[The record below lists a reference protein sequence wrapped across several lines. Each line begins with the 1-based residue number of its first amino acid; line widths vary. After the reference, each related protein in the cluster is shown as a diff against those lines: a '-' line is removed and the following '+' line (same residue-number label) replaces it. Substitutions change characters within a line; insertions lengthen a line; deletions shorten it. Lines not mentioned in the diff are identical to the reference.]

1 MEESIQFFTAPLAP
15 KNPYF
20 YILNPSWNNLSY
32 QQLCIAAIRKHST
45 TSFEII
51 LHLNEANDGSKEW
64 VESQKDIA
72 FSYSSE
78 NVGVCY
84 AMNAMVKLAHSDYFL
99 YLNDDM
105 YVLPNWDGFLKEEIV
120 KIGHTEFFLSATA
133 IEPKA
138 QSACSIQAD
147 YGRSL
152 ATFEEERLL
161 KTYASLPFEDWHG
174 ATWPPNVVHRS
185 LWDKVGGYSN
195 EFSPGMYSDPD
206 FSMKCWQEGVRLF
219 KGISRSRVYHF
230 GSISVKRV
238 KQNKGYYQ
246 FIRKWGM
253 TSSTLSKYYLRRGEK
268 FDGTLVL
275 RSIPLTVHLK
285 NLYYRLSLPFRKQK

>member
-1 MEESIQFFTAPLAP
+1 MEESIQFFPASKAPE
-15 KNPYF
+15 NPYF
-20 YILNPSWNNLSY
+20 SILIPSWNNLAY
-32 QQLCIAAIRKHST
+32 LQLCIAAIRKHST

-51 LHLNEANDGSKEW
+51 LHLNEAKDGSKEW
-64 VESQKDIA
+64 VESQEDIA
-72 FSYSSE
+72 FSYSPI

-84 AMNAMVKLAHSDYFL
+84 AMNAMVKLARADYFL

-105 YVLPNWDGFLKEEIV
+105 YVLPHWDGYLKEEIEL
-120 KIGHTEFFLSATA
+120 IGHNEFFLSATA

-147 YGRSL
+147 FGRSI
-152 ATFEEERLL
+152 ATFEEARLL
-161 KTYASLPFEDWHG
+161 ETYNSLPFQDWQG

-206 FSMKCWQEGVRLF
+206 FSMKCWQAGVRLF

-238 KQNKGYYQ
+238 
-246 FIRKWGM
+246 
-253 TSSTLSKYYLRRGEK
+253 
-268 FDGTLVL
+268 
-275 RSIPLTVHLK
+275 
-285 NLYYRLSLPFRKQK
+285 

>member
-1 MEESIQFFTAPLAP
+1 MEESIQFFPASQAP

-20 YILNPSWNNLSY
+20 SILIPSWNNLAY
-32 QQLCIAAIRKHST
+32 LQLCVEAIRKHST

-51 LHLNEANDGSKEW
+51 LHLNEAKDGSKEW
-64 VESQKDIA
+64 VESQKDVA
-72 FSYSSE
+72 FSYSVE

-84 AMNAMVKLAHSDYFL
+84 AMNAMVKLARADYFL

-105 YVLPNWDGFLKEEIV
+105 YVLPNWDGYLKEEIES
-120 KIGHTEFFLSATA
+120 IGHTEFFLSATA

-147 YGRSL
+147 YGRSI
-152 ATFEEERLL
+152 ATFEEARLL
-161 KTYASLPFEDWHG
+161 ETYDSLPFSDWQG

-195 EFSPGMYSDPD
+195 EFTPGMYSDPD
-206 FSMKCWQEGVRLF
+206 FSMKCWQAGVRLF

-253 TSSTLSKYYLRRGEK
+253 TSSTLSKYYLRRGDT
-268 FDGTLVL
+268 FDGPLVQ
-275 RSIPLTVHLK
+275 RSIPVTVTLK
-285 NLYYRLSLPFRKQK
+285 NLYYRLSLPFRK

>member
-1 MEESIQFFTAPLAP
+1 MEKSIQFFPAAKAPQ
-15 KNPYF
+15 KPYF
-20 YILNPSWNNLSY
+20 SILIPSWNNLAY
-32 QQLCIAAIRKHST
+32 LQLCVEAIRKHST
-45 TSFEII
+45 TAYEII
-51 LHLNEANDGSKEW
+51 LHLNEAKDGSKEW
-64 VESQKDIA
+64 VESQEDIS
-72 FSYSSE
+72 FSYSPI

-84 AMNAMVKLAHSDYFL
+84 AMNAMVKLARADYFL

-105 YVLPNWDGFLKEEIV
+105 YVLPNWDGFLQEEIQR
-120 KIGHTEFFLSATA
+120 IGHTEFFLSATA

-147 YGRSL
+147 FGRSI
-152 ATFEEERLL
+152 ATFEEARLL
-161 KTYASLPFEDWHG
+161 ETYDSLPFQDWQG

-195 EFSPGMYSDPD
+195 EFTPGMYSDPD
-206 FSMKCWQEGVRLF
+206 FSMKCWQAGVRLF

-253 TSSTLSKYYLRRGEK
+253 TSSTLSKYYLRRGDR
-268 FDGTLVL
+268 FDGPLEQ
-275 RSIPLTVHLK
+275 RPIPMTVQLK
-285 NLYYRLSLPFRKQK
+285 NLYYRLSLPFRK

>member
-1 MEESIQFFTAPLAP
+1 MEETIQFFPAAKAPAKP
-15 KNPYF
+15 F
-20 YILNPSWNNLSY
+20 FSILIPSWNNLAY
-32 QQLCIAAIRKHST
+32 LQLCVGAIRKHST
-45 TSFEII
+45 TAFEII
-51 LHLNEANDGSKEW
+51 LHLNEAKDGSKEW

-72 FSYSSE
+72 FSYSPS

-84 AMNAMVKLAHSDYFL
+84 AMNAMVKLASADYFL

-105 YVLPNWDGFLKEEIV
+105 YVLPNWDGFLKEEIES
-120 KIGHTEFFLSATA
+120 IGHTEFFLSATA

-147 YGRSL
+147 FGRSI
-152 ATFEEERLL
+152 ATFEETRVLE
-161 KTYASLPFEDWHG
+161 TYANLPFLDWQG

-195 EFSPGMYSDPD
+195 EFTPGMYSDPD
-206 FSMKCWQEGVRLF
+206 FSMKCWQVGVRLF
-219 KGISRSRVYHF
+219 KGISQSRVYHF

-253 TSSTLSKYYLRRGEK
+253 TSSTLSKYYLRRGDK
-268 FDGTLVL
+268 FDGPLVQ
-275 RSIPLTVHLK
+275 RPIPVMVQLK
-285 NLYYRLSLPFRKQK
+285 NLYYRLSLPFRK

>member
-1 MEESIQFFTAPLAP
+1 MEESIQFFPASQAP

-20 YILNPSWNNLSY
+20 SILIPSWNNLAY
-32 QQLCIAAIRKHST
+32 LQLCVEAIRKHST

-51 LHLNEANDGSKEW
+51 LHLNEAKDGSKEW
-64 VESQKDIA
+64 VESQKDVA
-72 FSYSSE
+72 FSYSVE

-84 AMNAMVKLAHSDYFL
+84 AMNAMVKLARADYFL

-105 YVLPNWDGFLKEEIV
+105 YVLPNWDGYLKEEIES
-120 KIGHTEFFLSATA
+120 IGHTEFFLSATA

-138 QSACSIQAD
+138 QSTCSIQAD

-152 ATFEEERLL
+152 ATFEEARLL
-161 KTYASLPFEDWHG
+161 KTYDSLPFADWQG

-195 EFSPGMYSDPD
+195 EFTPGMYSDPD
-206 FSMKCWQEGVRLF
+206 FSMKCWQAGVRLF

-253 TSSTLSKYYLRRGEK
+253 TSSTLSKYYLRRGDR
-268 FDGTLVL
+268 FDGPLVQ
-275 RSIPLTVHLK
+275 RSIPVTVTLK
-285 NLYYRLSLPFRKQK
+285 NLYYRLSLPFRK

>member
-1 MEESIQFFTAPLAP
+1 MEDSIQFFPASQAPT
-15 KNPYF
+15 KPYF
-20 YILNPSWNNLSY
+20 SILIPSWNNLAY
-32 QQLCIAAIRKHST
+32 LQLCIAAIRKHSI

-51 LHLNEANDGSKEW
+51 LHLNEAKDGSKEW
-64 VESQKDIA
+64 VESQEDIS
-72 FSYSSE
+72 FSYSGE

-84 AMNAMVKLAHSDYFL
+84 AMNAMVKLARADYFL

-105 YVLPNWDGFLKEEIV
+105 YVLPNWDGFLQEEILS
-120 KIGHTEFFLSATA
+120 IGHTEFFLSATA
-133 IEPKA
+133 IEPQA

-152 ATFEEERLL
+152 DTFEEERLL
-161 KTYASLPFEDWHG
+161 NTYASLPFEDWHG

-206 FSMKCWQEGVRLF
+206 FSMKCWQAGVRLF

-268 FDGTLVL
+268 FDGPLL
-275 RSIPLTVHLK
+275 QRSIPVTVQLK

>member
-1 MEESIQFFTAPLAP
+1 MEESIQFFQASKPPVA
-15 KNPYF
+15 PYF
-20 YILNPSWNNLSY
+20 SILIPSWNNLPY
-32 QQLCIAAIRKHST
+32 LQLCVEAIRKHST
-45 TSFEII
+45 TSYEII
-51 LHLNEANDGSKEW
+51 LHLNEASDGSKEW

-72 FSYSSE
+72 FSYSPI

-84 AMNAMVKLAHSDYFL
+84 AMNAMVKLAGSDYFL

-105 YVLPNWDGFLKEEIV
+105 YVLPNWDAYLKEEIER
-120 KIGHTEFFLSATA
+120 IGHTEFFLSATA

-138 QSACSIQAD
+138 QSACSIQGNFGLNIAN
-147 YGRSL
+147 
-152 ATFEEERLL
+152 FEEARLL
-161 KTYASLPFEDWHG
+161 ASYASLPFEDWQG

-185 LWDKVGGYSN
+185 IWDKVGGYSN

-206 FSMKCWQEGVRLF
+206 FSMKCWEAGVRLF

-230 GSISVKRV
+230 GSVSVKRV

-253 TSSTLSKYYLRRGEK
+253 TCSTLSKYYLRRGEK
-268 FDGTLVL
+268 FDGPLEKRT
-275 RSIPLTVHLK
+275 IPLLIDLK
-285 NLYYRLSLPFRKQK
+285 NWYYRTSLPFRK

>member
-1 MEESIQFFTAPLAP
+1 MEESIQFFPASQAP

-20 YILNPSWNNLSY
+20 SILIPSWNNLAY
-32 QQLCIAAIRKHST
+32 LQLCVEAIRKHST

-51 LHLNEANDGSKEW
+51 LHLNEAKDGSKEW
-64 VESQKDIA
+64 VESQQDIA
-72 FSYSSE
+72 FSYSVE

-84 AMNAMVKLAHSDYFL
+84 AMNAMVKLARADYFL

-105 YVLPNWDGFLKEEIV
+105 YVLTNWDGYLKEEIES
-120 KIGHTEFFLSATA
+120 IGHTEFFLSATA

-138 QSACSIQAD
+138 QSTCSIQAD
-147 YGRSL
+147 YGRSI
-152 ATFEEERLL
+152 ATFEEARLL
-161 KTYASLPFEDWHG
+161 ETYDSLPFSDWQG

-195 EFSPGMYSDPD
+195 EFTPGMYSDPD
-206 FSMKCWQEGVRLF
+206 FSMKCWQAGVRLF

-253 TSSTLSKYYLRRGEK
+253 TSSTLSKYYLRRGDT
-268 FDGTLVL
+268 FDGPLVQ
-275 RSIPLTVHLK
+275 RSIPVTVTLK
-285 NLYYRLSLPFRKQK
+285 NLYYRLSLPFRK

>member
-1 MEESIQFFTAPLAP
+1 MEESIQFFPASQAP

-20 YILNPSWNNLSY
+20 SILIPSWNNLAY
-32 QQLCIAAIRKHST
+32 LQLCVEAIRKHST

-51 LHLNEANDGSKEW
+51 LHLNEAKDGSKEW
-64 VESQKDIA
+64 VESQQDIA
-72 FSYSSE
+72 FSYSVE

-84 AMNAMVKLAHSDYFL
+84 AMNAMVKLARADYFL

-105 YVLPNWDGFLKEEIV
+105 YVLPNWDGYLKEEIES
-120 KIGHTEFFLSATA
+120 IGHTEFFLSATA

-138 QSACSIQAD
+138 QSTCSIQAD
-147 YGRSL
+147 YGRSI
-152 ATFEEERLL
+152 ATFEEARLL
-161 KTYASLPFEDWHG
+161 ETYDSLPFSDWQG

-195 EFSPGMYSDPD
+195 EFTPGMYSDPD
-206 FSMKCWQEGVRLF
+206 FSMKCWQAGVRLF

-253 TSSTLSKYYLRRGEK
+253 TSSTLSKYYLRRGDR
-268 FDGTLVL
+268 FDGPLVQ
-275 RSIPLTVHLK
+275 RSIPVTVTLK
-285 NLYYRLSLPFRKQK
+285 NLYYRLSLPFRK

>member
-1 MEESIQFFTAPLAP
+1 MEESIQFFPASQAP

-20 YILNPSWNNLSY
+20 SILIPSWNNLAY
-32 QQLCIAAIRKHST
+32 LKLCVEAIRKHST

-51 LHLNEANDGSKEW
+51 LHLNEAKDGSKEW
-64 VESQKDIA
+64 VESQKDVA
-72 FSYSSE
+72 FSYSVE

-84 AMNAMVKLAHSDYFL
+84 AMNAMVKLARADYFL

-105 YVLPNWDGFLKEEIV
+105 YVLPNWDGYLKEEIES
-120 KIGHTEFFLSATA
+120 IGHTEFFLSATA

-138 QSACSIQAD
+138 QSTCSIQAD

-152 ATFEEERLL
+152 ATFEEARLL
-161 KTYASLPFEDWHG
+161 ETYDSLPFADWQG

-195 EFSPGMYSDPD
+195 EFTPGMYSDPD
-206 FSMKCWQEGVRLF
+206 FSMKCWQAGVRLF

-253 TSSTLSKYYLRRGEK
+253 TSSTLSKYYLRRGDT
-268 FDGTLVL
+268 FDGPLVQ
-275 RSIPLTVHLK
+275 RSIPVTVTLK
-285 NLYYRLSLPFRKQK
+285 NLYYRLSLPFRK

>member
-1 MEESIQFFTAPLAP
+1 MEESIQFFPASKAP

-20 YILNPSWNNLSY
+20 SILIPSWNNLAY
-32 QQLCIAAIRKHST
+32 LQLCVEAIRKHST

-51 LHLNEANDGSKEW
+51 LHLNEAKDGSKEW
-64 VESQKDIA
+64 VESQQDIA
-72 FSYSSE
+72 FSYSVE

-84 AMNAMVKLAHSDYFL
+84 AMNAMVKLARADYFL

-105 YVLPNWDGFLKEEIV
+105 YVLTNWDGYLKEEIES
-120 KIGHTEFFLSATA
+120 IGHTEFFLSATA

-138 QSACSIQAD
+138 QSTCSIQAD
-147 YGRSL
+147 YGRSI
-152 ATFEEERLL
+152 ATFEEARLL
-161 KTYASLPFEDWHG
+161 ETYDSLPFSDWQG

-195 EFSPGMYSDPD
+195 EFTPGMYSDPD
-206 FSMKCWQEGVRLF
+206 FSMKCWQAGVRLF

-253 TSSTLSKYYLRRGEK
+253 TSSTLSKYYLRRGDT
-268 FDGTLVL
+268 FDGPLVQ
-275 RSIPLTVHLK
+275 RSIPVTVTLK
-285 NLYYRLSLPFRKQK
+285 NLYYRLSLPFRK

>member
-1 MEESIQFFTAPLAP
+1 
-15 KNPYF
+15 
-20 YILNPSWNNLSY
+20 
-32 QQLCIAAIRKHST
+32 
-45 TSFEII
+45 SFEII
-51 LHLNEANDGSKEW
+51 LHLNEAKDGSKEW
-64 VESQKDIA
+64 VESQEDIA
-72 FSYSSE
+72 FSYSSI

-84 AMNAMVKLAHSDYFL
+84 AMNAMVKLARADYFL

-105 YVLPNWDGFLKEEIV
+105 YVLPRWDGYLKEEIEL
-120 KIGHTEFFLSATA
+120 IGHTEFFLSATA

-147 YGRSL
+147 YGRSI
-152 ATFEEERLL
+152 ATFEEDRLL
-161 KTYASLPFEDWHG
+161 ETYASLPFVDWQG
-174 ATWPPNVVHRS
+174 STWPPNVVHRS

-195 EFSPGMYSDPD
+195 EFTPGMYSDPD
-206 FSMKCWQEGVRLF
+206 FSMKCWQAGVRLF

-253 TSSTLSKYYLRRGEK
+253 TSSTLSKYYLRRGDQ
-268 FDGTLVL
+268 FDGLLVQ
-275 RSIPLTVHLK
+275 RPIPFTVTLK
-285 NLYYRLSLPFRKQK
+285 NLYYRLSLPFRK

>member
-1 MEESIQFFTAPLAP
+1 MEESIQFFPASQAP
-15 KNPYF
+15 KKPYF
-20 YILNPSWNNLSY
+20 SILIPSWNNLAY
-32 QQLCIAAIRKHST
+32 LQLCIAAIRKHST

-51 LHLNEANDGSKEW
+51 LHLNEAKDGSKEW

-72 FSYSSE
+72 FSYSDE

-84 AMNAMVKLAHSDYFL
+84 AMNAMVKLARADYFL

-105 YVLPNWDGFLKEEIV
+105 YVLPNWDGYLKEEIES
-120 KIGHTEFFLSATA
+120 IGHTEFFLSATA

-152 ATFEEERLL
+152 ATFEEARLL
-161 KTYASLPFEDWHG
+161 ETYDSLPFADWQG

-195 EFSPGMYSDPD
+195 EFTPGMYSDPD
-206 FSMKCWQEGVRLF
+206 FSMKCWQAGVRLF

-253 TSSTLSKYYLRRGEK
+253 TSSTLSKYYLRRGDT
-268 FDGTLVL
+268 FDGPLVQ
-275 RSIPLTVHLK
+275 RSIPVTVTLK
-285 NLYYRLSLPFRKQK
+285 NLYYRLSLPFRK

>member
-1 MEESIQFFTAPLAP
+1 MEESIQFFPASQAP

-20 YILNPSWNNLSY
+20 SILIPSWNNLAY
-32 QQLCIAAIRKHST
+32 LQLCVEAIRKHST

-51 LHLNEANDGSKEW
+51 LHLNEAKDGSKEW

-72 FSYSSE
+72 FSYSVE

-84 AMNAMVKLAHSDYFL
+84 AMNAMVKLARADYFL

-105 YVLPNWDGFLKEEIV
+105 YVLPNWDGYLKEEIES
-120 KIGHTEFFLSATA
+120 IGHTEFFLSATA

-138 QSACSIQAD
+138 QSTCSIQAD
-147 YGRSL
+147 YGRSI
-152 ATFEEERLL
+152 ATFEEARLL
-161 KTYASLPFEDWHG
+161 ETYDSLPFSDWQG

-195 EFSPGMYSDPD
+195 EFTPGMYSDPD
-206 FSMKCWQEGVRLF
+206 FSMKCWQAGVRLF

-253 TSSTLSKYYLRRGEK
+253 TSSTLSKYYLRRGDT
-268 FDGTLVL
+268 FDGPLVQ
-275 RSIPLTVHLK
+275 RSIPVTVTLK
-285 NLYYRLSLPFRKQK
+285 NLYYRLSLPFRK

>member
-1 MEESIQFFTAPLAP
+1 MEESIQFFPASQAP

-20 YILNPSWNNLSY
+20 SILIPSWNNLAY
-32 QQLCIAAIRKHST
+32 LQLCVEAIRKHST

-51 LHLNEANDGSKEW
+51 LHLNEAKDGSKEW
-64 VESQKDIA
+64 VESQKDVA
-72 FSYSSE
+72 FSYSVE

-84 AMNAMVKLAHSDYFL
+84 AMNAMVKLARADYFL

-105 YVLPNWDGFLKEEIV
+105 YVLPNWDGYLKEEIES
-120 KIGHTEFFLSATA
+120 IGHTEFFLSATA

-138 QSACSIQAD
+138 QSTCSIQAD
-147 YGRSL
+147 YGRSI
-152 ATFEEERLL
+152 ATFEEARLL
-161 KTYASLPFEDWHG
+161 ETYDSLPFSDWQG

-195 EFSPGMYSDPD
+195 EFTPGMYSDPD
-206 FSMKCWQEGVRLF
+206 FSMKCWQAGVRLF

-253 TSSTLSKYYLRRGEK
+253 TSSTLSKYYLRRGDT
-268 FDGTLVL
+268 FDGPLVQ
-275 RSIPLTVHLK
+275 RSIPVTVTLK
-285 NLYYRLSLPFRKQK
+285 NLYYRLSLPFRK